1 MIYTNFFVSL
11 RDFWIMKKQNIFF
24 LGIGGIG
31 MSALA
36 RYFHH
41 QGYRVSGYDRTP
53 SDLTK
58 ELEEEGIP
66 ITYIDAVDQV
76 QSLELPAQDTLIVR
90 TPAVPDDSAI
100 YTYLR
105 EQGYEIKKRAE
116 VLGLVT
122 RQKKALCV
130 AGTHGKTTTS
140 TMIAHLLA
148 PTNAFL
154 GGISMNYHTNLL
166 LDDKSEYV
174 VVEADEYDRSF
185 HHLTPYISVVTAVD
199 PDHLDIYG
207 TPEAY
212 RDAFAHYTSLITG
225 ALVMKQGIELE
236 PRLQSGVKC
245 YTYGMDNAQNIRI
258 LDEKIVFDYI
268 SPLATIRDISL
279 GVPVWVNIENAVAA
293 ITVALLTGVSETQIK
308 TQLSTFKG
316 VWRRFN
322 IHVNTPRVV
331 YIDDYAHHPQEIATT
346 IDSIRKLYPERRL
359 IGVFQPHL
367 YTRTRDFAEGFRKVL
382 ATMDECILLPIYP
395 ARELPI
401 PGVTSEMLGGTVVQK
416 KDLIAELKQR
426 IAKSDEPVVVLT
438 VGAGDIDRLVPDV
451 AQAIGK

>member
-1 MIYTNFFVSL
+1 
-11 RDFWIMKKQNIFF
+11 
-24 LGIGGIG
+24 

-36 RYFHH
+36 RYFKHM
-41 QGYRVSGYDRTP
+41 GYTVAGYDRTP
-53 SDLTK
+53 SALTK
-58 ELEEEGIP
+58 ELEQEGIE
-66 ITYIDAVDQV
+66 IVYGDDR
-76 QSLELPAQDTLIVR
+76 LEIGDWRLKLSPSDTLIVR
-90 TPAVPDDSAI
+90 TPAVPEDNAI
-100 YTYLR
+100 YTYFR
-105 EQGYEIKKRAE
+105 ENGFEIKKRAE
-116 VLGLVT
+116 VLGMVT

-140 TMIAHLLA
+140 TMIAHLMA
-148 PTNAFL
+148 KSQEPRAERAGVNAFL

-166 LDDKSEYV
+166 LDEQSEYV

-199 PDHLDIYG
+199 ADHLDIYG

-225 ALVMKQGIELE
+225 ALVMKHGIALQ
-236 PRLQSGVKC
+236 PRLAPGVKC
-245 YTYGMDNAQNIRI
+245 YTYGMDNAANIRI
-258 LDEKIVFDYI
+258 ADEQIIFDYI

-279 GVPVWVNIENAVAA
+279 GVPVWVNIENSIAA
-293 ITVALLTGVSETQIK
+293 ITVALLAGVSPEQIK
-308 TQLSTFKG
+308 ERMASFKG

-346 IDSIRKLYPERRL
+346 IESVRKLYPERRL

-367 YTRTRDFAEGFRKVL
+367 YTRTRDFAEGFRAVL
-382 ATMDECILLPIYP
+382 STMDETILLPIYP

-401 PGVTSEMLGGTVVQK
+401 PGVTSEMLITANGGGRMAKVVQK
-416 KDLIAELKQR
+416 NELIAVLQER
-426 IAKSDEPVVVLT
+426 IAKSPEPVVVLT
-438 VGAGDIDRLVPDV
+438 IGAGDIDRLVPD
-451 AQAIGK
+451 ITENLKS